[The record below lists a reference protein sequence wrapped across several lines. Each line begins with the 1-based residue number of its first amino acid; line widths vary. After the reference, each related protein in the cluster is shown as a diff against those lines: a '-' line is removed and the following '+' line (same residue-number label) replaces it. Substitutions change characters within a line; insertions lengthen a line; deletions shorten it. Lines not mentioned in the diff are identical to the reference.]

1 MKKIALIISL
11 SVCLNTL
18 SNGQFIIKAT
28 PFVLLKNQIVNVS
41 GEFKTPALP
50 NFSFTFGIAN
60 NFTIKENLQNTN
72 PDLLIDLSKSS
83 SGFSIEPGIRQ
94 YLLRTRS
101 PFEGLYAGVYSSF
114 RYGYSFYN
122 EAITINNIQTPT
134 MGTIQQNTLVSVV
147 GLELGYQFLLGAEKN
162 IAIDVFAG
170 LGAKNTSY
178 NRVAKNMVYYTVT
191 NSTNQGISTRGN
203 ISIGYLIK

>member
-1 MKKIALIISL
+1 MKKIAFIISL
-11 SVCLNTL
+11 SVCLNTF
-18 SNGQFIIKAT
+18 SKAQFIIKAT

-50 NFSFTFGIAN
+50 RYSLTFGIAN

-83 SGFSIEPGIRQ
+83 SGFSIEPGVRQ
-94 YLLRTRS
+94 YLLPNNS
-101 PFEGLYAGVYSSF
+101 PFGGLYAGIYSSF
-114 RYGYSFYN
+114 RYSYSFYN
-122 EAITINNIQTPT
+122 EAITINKVQTLT
-134 MGTIQQNTLVSVV
+134 MGTIHQNTLVSVV

-170 LGAKNTSY
+170 LGAKNTSCSRITR
-178 NRVAKNMVYYTVT
+178 NLVYYTVP
-191 NSTNQGISTRGN
+191 NSSKQGISTRGN
-203 ISIGYLIK
+203 ISIGYVIK